1 MLRGTR
7 DVLLRRIQPVSIHGQ
22 ISWDLFFNDLDD
34 PDGTMSGARVGPESA
49 SDRLEPGD
57 HLRLEYILGAVVKIA
72 RIGRAELQG

>member
-22 ISWDLFFNDLDD
+22 LSWDLFFNDVDD
-34 PDGTMSGARVGPESA
+34 PEGPLSGARVGPESA

-57 HLRLEYILGAVVKIA
+57 HLRLEYILGSVVAITRVA
-72 RIGRAELQG
+72 RAEG